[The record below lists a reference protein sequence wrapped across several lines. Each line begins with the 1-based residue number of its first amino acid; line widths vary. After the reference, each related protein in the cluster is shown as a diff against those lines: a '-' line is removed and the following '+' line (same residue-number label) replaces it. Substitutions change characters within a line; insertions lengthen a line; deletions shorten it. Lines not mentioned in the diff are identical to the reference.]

1 MSRFGKIST
10 AMVTPFDSKGNIDF
24 AKTTKLVNYLIE
36 NGTDSIVV
44 CGTTGESP
52 TLTSEEKL
60 ALISHVVSAVNGR
73 IPVIAGT
80 GSNDTRATVSMTKK
94 VTELGVDAIMVVVP
108 YYNKPNQEGLY
119 QHFKAAAESTELP
132 VMLYNVP
139 GRTVANLAIDTV
151 VRLAEIP
158 NIVAIKD
165 ATGNLGVMTEII
177 DRTPEDFELYCG
189 DDGLTLPAF
198 AIGSKGT
205 VSVASHVLG
214 NEMQQLAESFF
225 TGNMEKAQFLN
236 RKLLPLFDGF
246 FMAPSP
252 SPIKTALQM
261 KGLDVGGVRLPLVPL
276 TEAERTTLSTLMNQL
291 EAALQNR

>member
-24 AKTTKLVNYLIE
+24 AKTTKLVNYLID

-60 ALISHVVSAVNGR
+60 ALIRHVVTTVDGR

-80 GSNDTRATVSMTKK
+80 GSNDTRATVSLTKK
-94 VTELGVDAIMVVVP
+94 VTDIGVDAIMVVVP

-119 QHFKAAAESTELP
+119 QHFKAAAESTHLP

-139 GRTVANLAIDTV
+139 GRTVANLAVDTV

-214 NEMQQLAESFF
+214 NEMQMLAESFF
-225 TGNMEKAQFLN
+225 TGNMEKAQFLH

-276 TEAERTTLSTLMNQL
+276 TESERITLSGLLNQL
-291 EAALQNR
+291 EEALQ